1 MKAGESGGPDSSA
14 HWESLA
20 APAGLAA
27 TFEGADMFPSA
38 RFVDHWLWDAAELNW
53 RGDLSISLL
62 LRLYLLLLLF
72 RRALIVRDSDF
83 LIKCSTFVLFRV
95 R

>member
-1 MKAGESGGPDSSA
+1 MKAGESGGPESSA
-14 HWESLA
+14 YWESLA

-27 TFEGADMFPSA
+27 TFGGADMFPSA
-38 RFVDHWLWDAAELNW
+38 RFVDHWLWDAAALNW

-62 LRLYLLLLLF
+62 LYLLLLLF

-83 LIKCSTFVLFRV
+83 LIKLLDFCFCFASR
-95 R
+95 